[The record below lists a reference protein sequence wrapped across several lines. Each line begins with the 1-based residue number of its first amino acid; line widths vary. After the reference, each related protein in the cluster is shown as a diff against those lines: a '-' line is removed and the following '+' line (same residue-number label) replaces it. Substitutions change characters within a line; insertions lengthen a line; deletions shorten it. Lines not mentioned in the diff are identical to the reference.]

1 MMGERTEAST
11 VRLRTW
17 LATLVAAS
25 VGGLVFGVV
34 ASAVNGAEIP
44 ALVPASLILGVG
56 WSWAGAAILLGRLAA
71 GWQRSAIAGLTVLV
85 LATCGYY
92 GADMLRSAYHV
103 IDQSNLTG
111 MGWGAFVNDVLF
123 WSVVSC
129 IVGPL
134 LGLIGAGS
142 RRGDARG
149 LVCKLVLPAVAAR
162 EMVDRLRNDLPP
174 VTEPIRVAT
183 WTAVLVS
190 ALAIAALLV
199 VRHLVTRS
207 AARRS

>member
-1 MMGERTEAST
+1 M

-17 LATLVAAS
+17 PATLVAAI
-25 VGGLVFGVV
+25 VGGFVFGIVV
-34 ASAVNGAEIP
+34 SAVNGAGIP

-71 GWQRSAIAGLTVLV
+71 GWQRSAIAGMTVLV
-85 LATCGYY
+85 LAVCGYY
-92 GADMLRSAYHV
+92 VADLLRGVYRGIAQADPTGAMSFTD
-103 IDQSNLTG
+103 
-111 MGWGAFVNDVLF
+111 WGTFVNNVLF
-123 WSVVSC
+123 WSLVSC

-142 RRGDARG
+142 RRGDALG
-149 LVCKLVLPAVAAR
+149 LVCKLVLPAVAAA
-162 EMVDRLRNDLPP
+162 EMVDRLRNDLPS

-183 WTAVLVS
+183 WNAVLVS

-199 VRHLVTRS
+199 VRHLVKRS